1 MAETLLF
8 TNLALSKT
16 TRIGRSDA
24 AVVTQQVLNA
34 MNLQY
39 TVNGGETLV
48 ENGQLV
54 MRNFI
59 QRILGPGA
67 MDLLIQELPNQTNQ
81 TNQTNQANQANQAP
95 PHTPLFFADYEENES
110 ELTYRVY
117 ALHSHPTVQRARN
130 MAAMWCMQ
138 DHPLVGCTEPSQPS
152 SSHQHVKGR
161 KVYFCVCIRPSQL
174 PFKDDNVELFP
185 GDVHVKCVGLE
196 TKTSPETS

>member
-16 TRIGRSDA
+16 TRIGRTDA
-24 AVVTQQVLNA
+24 TVVTQQVLNA

-39 TVNGGETLV
+39 TVNGGETLL

-54 MRNFI
+54 MRSFI
-59 QRILGPGA
+59 QRILGPDA

-81 TNQTNQANQANQAP
+81 TN
-95 PHTPLFFADYEENES
+95 PHTPLCFADYEENES
-110 ELTYRVY
+110 ELTYQVY

-161 KVYFCVCIRPSQL
+161 KVYFCVCIRPCQL